1 MIICS
6 CSVLVLY
13 KQICVGSMR
22 LSNLSMKLSCLS
34 LTLSTNLWII
44 PPERLILLKKC
55 LYI

>member
-44 PPERLILLKKC
+44 PPERLILLKKY